1 MDNKQATL
9 ELGTK
14 PVGKLLAQYALP
26 AIVAMTASSLYNM
39 IDSIFIGQGV
49 GPLAISGLAIT
60 FPLMNLSAAF
70 GAAVGIG
77 SSTCISVKLGQKDY
91 AMAEHIFGN
100 SFTLNLVVGIL
111 FGLIAILFLDPILYF
126 FGASENTI
134 PYARDYMLVILAGNV
149 VSQTF
154 LGMNAVLRAA
164 SKPRQAMAATILTV
178 ILNIVLAP
186 IFIWP
191 LKLGIQGAAIATII
205 SQYFAGFGLMIL
217 TLVKNKNLIPS
228 FLEIAKW
235 RKELRRVLSYSLLTS
250 AQQSV
255 MNFGILMIQGLVNS
269 FGVSV
274 MAAFAAGVKID
285 SFAYLPTQDFGNA
298 YSFFISQNSG
308 KGMRERIMKGTRSA
322 ILISTLFSLFIS
334 FLVNLTAPWLI
345 GIFFS
350 SPSDEI
356 LSIGISYLRVEG
368 TFYALIGIL
377 FLFYGYFRADGRPSV
392 SLVLTIISLGLRVL
406 LAYAFAP
413 LFGYMAIWAAIPIGW
428 AVADLAALIFYK
440 RNLRKMKENK
450 SFDN

>member
-1 MDNKQATL
+1 
-9 ELGTK
+9 
-14 PVGKLLAQYALP
+14 
-26 AIVAMTASSLYNM
+26 
-39 IDSIFIGQGV
+39 
-49 GPLAISGLAIT
+49 
-60 FPLMNLSAAF
+60 
-70 GAAVGIG
+70 
-77 SSTCISVKLGQKDY
+77 
-91 AMAEHIFGN
+91 
-100 SFTLNLVVGIL
+100 
-111 FGLIAILFLDPILYF
+111 
-126 FGASENTI
+126 
-134 PYARDYMLVILAGNV
+134 
-149 VSQTF
+149 
-154 LGMNAVLRAA
+154 
-164 SKPRQAMAATILTV
+164 
-178 ILNIVLAP
+178 
-186 IFIWP
+186 
-191 LKLGIQGAAIATII
+191 
-205 SQYFAGFGLMIL
+205 
-217 TLVKNKNLIPS
+217 
-228 FLEIAKW
+228 
-235 RKELRRVLSYSLLTS
+235 
-250 AQQSV
+250 
-255 MNFGILMIQGLVNS
+255 
-269 FGVSV
+269 
-274 MAAFAAGVKID
+274 MAAFAAAVKID